1 MVSGTSAVVLISL
14 KIASESDRSIADVGI
29 AAESTSVG
37 IEENPT
43 VGTVEEMKSNVS
55 WTLSV
60 VKLGEVVVESIVG
73 DVDEVIVS
81 LSATAK

>member
-14 KIASESDRSIADVGI
+14 NIASESDRSIADVGI
-29 AAESTSVG
+29 AAESTSAG

-55 WTLSV
+55 WT
-60 VKLGEVVVESIVG
+60 
-73 DVDEVIVS
+73 
-81 LSATAK
+81 